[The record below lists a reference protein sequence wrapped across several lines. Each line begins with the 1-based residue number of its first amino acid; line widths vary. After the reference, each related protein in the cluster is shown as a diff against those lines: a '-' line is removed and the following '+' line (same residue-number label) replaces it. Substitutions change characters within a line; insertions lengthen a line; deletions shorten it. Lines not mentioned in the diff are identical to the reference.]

1 MTAAQVI
8 RQFEQLPSNE
18 RSKVFA
24 YIDAELERREAEADQ
39 QALFDAE
46 ADSRPD
52 VAWDDVKMK
61 HGLR

>member
-39 QALFDAE
+39 QAHFDAE
-46 ADSRPD
+46 ADPRPD